1 MMEPKANGTRR
12 KRVTIV
18 LPAKNEEHAIGAT
31 LDALP
36 IETLRAMG
44 LDTDVVVLDGNSGD
58 ATAEIA
64 RRWGATVIPDEEPG
78 KAAALRNARDRF
90 RGDYV
95 VMLDADGT
103 YAPDAIPQML
113 FPLMRGEADVMMGHR
128 LIQPGS
134 MKGTHLVGNVV
145 LSMLATALF
154 RSYCPDVCTGLWG
167 FRADV
172 LRSLP
177 LRSEGFGL
185 EAELYSLAQRMGYR
199 VEKLRVH
206 YLPRAGDPK
215 LDFGTDGLQ
224 IVRTLM
230 QARFLPLD
238 EYAARAEADG
248 GTKRPVASTEV
259 HG

>member
-1 MMEPKANGTRR
+1 MSGGRNGTRR
-12 KRVTIV
+12 ERVTIV
-18 LPAKNEEHAIGAT
+18 LPAKNEEHALGGT

-36 IETLRAMG
+36 LETLDAMG
-44 LDTDVVVLDGNSGD
+44 LETEVFVLDGNSRD
-58 ATAEIA
+58 ATAQIA
-64 RRWGATVIPDEEPG
+64 RDWGACVVRDREPG

-90 RGDYV
+90 HGDYV

-103 YAPDAIPQML
+103 YAPDAIPAL
-113 FPLMRGEADVMMGHR
+113 VVPLMRNEADAMMGHR

-154 RSYCPDVCTGLWG
+154 RRYCPDVCTGLWG

-172 LRSLP
+172 LQALP

-185 EAELYSLAQRMGYR
+185 EAELYSLTTRMGYR
-199 VEKLRVH
+199 LGKLRVD
-206 YLPRAGDPK
+206 YLPRAGAPK
-215 LDFGTDGLQ
+215 LDFGADGLQ

-230 QARFLPLD
+230 KARFEALD
-238 EYAARAEADG
+238 DYRADADEG
-248 GTKRPVASTEV
+248 ASDRRPASAEV
-259 HG
+259 PP